1 MAAEKLAL
9 LDEAQAKLRDVFK
22 ALSADALNTNNQAF
36 LDLARAALGEY
47 QANAARDLEGRHRAI
62 DDLVRPLRESLDKV
76 DAELRAMEQV
86 RAGAYSTLAEQLR
99 SLSATQQA
107 LHSETANLVKALRA
121 PTVRGRWGEIQLKRV
136 VEMAGMLDHCDF
148 YEQQSGATEQGRLVP
163 DLVVRLPG
171 DRHIVVDA
179 KVPLMA
185 YLEALDASDDA
196 GREARM
202 KDHARHVR
210 QHMARLSSKAYWEQF
225 QPAPEFVVMFL
236 PGETFFGAALLHD
249 PSLIEAGVD
258 QRVILSSPITL
269 IALLRAVAY
278 GWRQELIARNAQ
290 DISEV
295 GRTLYER
302 LRVMAEHVEDIG
314 RALDGAVA
322 AYNHAIGSM
331 ETRVIVAARRLK
343 EMGVGVSKDLPELQ
357 PIERAPRAL
366 QHRELV
372 NGSAEPGAPVA
383 PGEPV

>member
-1 MAAEKLAL
+1 MQISLVELGVAAVALGLGILVGWLLGRWRTERQWAGRMSVSTAQVAAAEARLASAGTQLAGFVSDRQAREGALEDARAEVARLREEQGRLRAGLEAEQRMAAEKLAL

-196 GREARM
+196 GREA
-202 KDHARHVR
+202 
-210 QHMARLSSKAYWEQF
+210 SS
-225 QPAPEFVVMFL
+225 
-236 PGETFFGAALLHD
+236 
-249 PSLIEAGVD
+249 S
-258 QRVILSSPITL
+258 
-269 IALLRAVAY
+269 
-278 GWRQELIARNAQ
+278 
-290 DISEV
+290 
-295 GRTLYER
+295 
-302 LRVMAEHVEDIG
+302 
-314 RALDGAVA
+314 
-322 AYNHAIGSM
+322 
-331 ETRVIVAARRLK
+331 
-343 EMGVGVSKDLPELQ
+343 
-357 PIERAPRAL
+357 
-366 QHRELV
+366 
-372 NGSAEPGAPVA
+372 
-383 PGEPV
+383 